1 MKKKN
6 ANLPLILIV
15 LDGWG
20 LSSQKEGNS
29 IYLAKTPFID
39 SLYKNYPNTKL
50 KAHGK
55 FVGLPS
61 DQVGNSEAGHMNIG
75 AGRIIE
81 QDSVRINASI
91 KDKSFFENESFE
103 KAINNVKKN
112 NSNLHLI
119 GLLSDKSS
127 PHSETK
133 HLESLLKLARD
144 AKVKNT
150 YLHIFTDGRDS
161 FRYQALKLITKL
173 EKKLKKNEKIATV
186 MGRFYAMDRKKK
198 WERTEMAYDFLV
210 SDQGKKE
217 NNIQNAIIENYN
229 LGHTDEFIKPFI
241 NKKISR
247 ESRINHKDS
256 VIFFNLR
263 SDRARQLTKPF
274 VQKNFNKLNP
284 DSFKRIKILKNIVFV
299 AMTNFGPSLGSV
311 LTAFPEDPIKDTLPK
326 ALGNLKQL
334 YIAESEKYAHV
345 TYFLNGGYDKKINN
359 EDYFIIKSPM
369 VRSYDKTPGM
379 KSKNLTNKV
388 IKESSDY
395 DFIFLN
401 LAAPDMIGHT
411 GNLKAGIKCCEII
424 DECLMKIVNHYLK
437 IDGTII
443 VTADHGNVEKLFDVE
458 SGRIDTKHTKNPVP
472 LIIINKRLDNL
483 GLKNNGKLSNI
494 SPTVLNLLGIKKPK
508 LMREDNLIKK

>member
-173 EKKLKKNEKIATV
+173 EKKLKKNE
-186 MGRFYAMDRKKK
+186 
-198 WERTEMAYDFLV
+198 
-210 SDQGKKE
+210 Q
-217 NNIQNAIIENYN
+217 
-229 LGHTDEFIKPFI
+229 
-241 NKKISR
+241 
-247 ESRINHKDS
+247 
-256 VIFFNLR
+256 
-263 SDRARQLTKPF
+263 
-274 VQKNFNKLNP
+274 
-284 DSFKRIKILKNIVFV
+284 
-299 AMTNFGPSLGSV
+299 
-311 LTAFPEDPIKDTLPK
+311 
-326 ALGNLKQL
+326 
-334 YIAESEKYAHV
+334 
-345 TYFLNGGYDKKINN
+345 
-359 EDYFIIKSPM
+359 
-369 VRSYDKTPGM
+369 
-379 KSKNLTNKV
+379 TNKV
-388 IKESSDY
+388 Y
-395 DFIFLN
+395 
-401 LAAPDMIGHT
+401 
-411 GNLKAGIKCCEII
+411 
-424 DECLMKIVNHYLK
+424 
-437 IDGTII
+437 
-443 VTADHGNVEKLFDVE
+443 
-458 SGRIDTKHTKNPVP
+458 
-472 LIIINKRLDNL
+472 
-483 GLKNNGKLSNI
+483 
-494 SPTVLNLLGIKKPK
+494 
-508 LMREDNLIKK
+508 